1 MIDPNIPR
9 WLYSSLAQLFKEDSD
24 ALSLHYFVENVDEE
38 EPEDFNRNSALF
50 RMNGPD
56 ARLGTGSVSFH
67 RIELQILLTVL
78 PNTPNANAYDVYRWA
93 GAFQERMLGYLPI
106 YKYGS
111 GPDDD
116 QSLLGCL
123 EPDPGVQDY
132 VRIVTYGQLDKTSR
146 VWQVSVNG
154 RFILEL

>member
-1 MIDPNIPR
+1 MDTNIPR
-9 WLYSSLAQLFKEDSD
+9 WLFSSLAQLFKEDSD
-24 ALSLHYFVENVDEE
+24 ALSLHYFVESVDEE

-50 RMNGPD
+50 RMNVPD
-56 ARLGTGSVSFH
+56 VKLGSGSVSIY
-67 RIELQILLTVL
+67 RIELQILLTCL
-78 PNTPNANAYDVYRWA
+78 PNTPNANAFDIYRWA

-106 YKYGS
+106 YKYGN

-123 EPDPGVQDY
+123 EPDPGVADY
-132 VRIVTYGQLDKTSR
+132 VRIVTYGQIDKTSR

-154 RFILEL
+154 RFILQL

>member
-1 MIDPNIPR
+1 MSNPNIPR
-9 WLYSSLAQLFKEDSD
+9 WVMASLTDLFKEVADD
-24 ALSLHYFVENVDEE
+24 LTLHYFVEGVDEE

-56 ARLGTGSVSFH
+56 ARLGSGSVSYH

-106 YKYGS
+106 YKYGD
-111 GPDDD
+111 GADDD
-116 QSLLGCL
+116 RQHSDAVSHGCGRRSLAL
-123 EPDPGVQDY
+123 
-132 VRIVTYGQLDKTSR
+132 
-146 VWQVSVNG
+146 
-154 RFILEL
+154 RFFAPA